1 MYFMLMLVSDNMD
14 WWFIFKAKLRSV
26 AQFITCFPAAIVCG
40 CLKLIYLML
49 IAELKTSSTH
59 VFYSQ
64 ERERA
69 SYVVVLLRMREKL
82 YFAL

>member
-1 MYFMLMLVSDNMD
+1 MLMLVSDNMD

-40 CLKLIYLML
+40 CLKLIYLVL
-49 IAELKTSSTH
+49 NAELKTSSTH
-59 VFYSQ
+59 VFHSQ
-64 ERERA
+64 EREQVD
-69 SYVVVLLRMREKL
+69 VVVLLRMREKL